1 MNVALDCK
9 APGSKVPSPLD
20 TKDVWT
26 NNNIPCQ
33 VAVYT
38 YSNLYN
44 SYALL
49 QYCHLMHSKL
59 FQRKIYLFRSHYRKV
74 VLKKTLGAWKDE
86 WWQARREWT
95 LNIRAGC
102 HYM

>member
-1 MNVALDCK
+1 MPTSICILWKSLNVNVALDCK

-26 NNNIPCQ
+26 NNNIPSQ

-49 QYCHLMHSKL
+49 QYCHLMLLQTISKKNL
-59 FQRKIYLFRSHYRKV
+59 FI
-74 VLKKTLGAWKDE
+74 
-86 WWQARREWT
+86 
-95 LNIRAGC
+95 
-102 HYM
+102 